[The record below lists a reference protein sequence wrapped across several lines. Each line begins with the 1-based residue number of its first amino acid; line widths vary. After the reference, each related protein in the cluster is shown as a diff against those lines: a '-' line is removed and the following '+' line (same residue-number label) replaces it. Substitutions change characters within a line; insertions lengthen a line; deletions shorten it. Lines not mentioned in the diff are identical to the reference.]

1 MSNLIRGIRSSVR
14 SHTPDGESEK
24 LVFHLAVSA
33 MLGILTVAVARI
45 FNHTGEIIDNIGL
58 LIRFVGTIF
67 ALLFTILAI
76 ILTFQ
81 GQYSENRAI
90 KELQRTGHYRS
101 IFKRFYLSVF
111 SVGVLFILAAA
122 IGVFGIYEID
132 FLFQL
137 PIVESPIHLVEV
149 ITVFFIASVFAL
161 TVLRMTTCFIIYY
174 RIENIMREYNGG

>member
-1 MSNLIRGIRSSVR
+1 MSDSIRGIRSSVR

-33 MLGILTVAVARI
+33 MLGILIVAASRF

-58 LIRFVGTIF
+58 LVRFVGTIF

-81 GQYSENRAI
+81 GQYSENRAV

-111 SVGVLFILAAA
+111 AVGVLFILSAAV
-122 IGVFGIYEID
+122 GVFGIYEID
-132 FLFQL
+132 LQYQL
-137 PIVESPIHLVEV
+137 PVVESSINLVEV
-149 ITVFFIASVFAL
+149 TTVFLIASGFTL
-161 TVLRMTTCFIIYY
+161 TVLRMATCFIIYY